1 MNTYQIAGSLLV
13 LVGLSACGGGGGNPG
28 SCSGSDAVCGRNVSS
43 GTTTTTTTTTP
54 TVTTPVVSGA
64 YVEPTPQIAANV
76 AGQCA
81 APRAASVLDPSTG
94 RPYGD
99 VQGSLTTEKLWIRAF
114 INDTYLWYD
123 EVVPQD
129 PALFVL
135 GASAP
140 FVEPSDNSRRS
151 IFLSTNTLA
160 ATTYFNSQRTT
171 AVTAS
176 GRPKDQFHFT
186 IPTADYTAQS
196 TAGVSGGFGFQVALL
211 ASTPPR
217 KAVVAYSDPGSVAA
231 QNNLG
236 RGAEFITVNGVS
248 VANGSAATLNEG
260 LFSPVT
266 GQRYS
271 FEVRDVGSTATRT
284 IVMTAGAVTSVPV
297 QNVRTLPAPYTSVG
311 YLQFNDHIATAEGQL
326 VAAVNQL
333 KAANNGAGITDLV
346 LDMRYNGGGLLAIA
360 SELAYMVAGPATTR
374 GKVFEKL
381 SFNNK
386 NPFGL
391 TDADTATPFYTTT
404 LGFSLPAGQALP
416 QLGLARVFVLTG
428 AGTCSASESV
438 MNGLAGAGVQ
448 VIQIG
453 ATTCGKPYGF
463 LPQDNCGTTY
473 FAIQFK
479 GVNHVGYGDYSDGFV
494 PGGSGNQFAGCVVAD
509 DFSKPLGDVG
519 EARLATALQFR
530 QTGTCTATAVA
541 SSNGVRSATAALVRA
556 AEPELGRGFYR
567 ENRIYRSARLN

>member
-1 MNTYQIAGSLLV
+1 MKIMQIAGSLL
-13 LVGLSACGGGGGNPG
+13 LVGWLSACGG
-28 SCSGSDAVCGRNVSS
+28 SSETCSGSDVVCGRQVSV
-43 GTTTTTTTTTP
+43 GTG
-54 TVTTPVVSGA
+54 TVATTPVVSGA
-64 YVEPTPQIAANV
+64 YIEPTPQIAANV
-76 AGQCA
+76 AGRCA
-81 APRAASVLDPSTG
+81 APRAANVLNPASG
-94 RPYGD
+94 RPYAD
-99 VQGSLTTEKLWIRAF
+99 VQGSLTTEKLWVRAF

-129 PALFVL
+129 PALFVV

-151 IFLSTNTLA
+151 IVLNTSLLA
-160 ATTYFNSQRTT
+160 VTTYFNSQRST
-171 AVTAS
+171 ALAAS

-186 IPTADYTAQS
+186 IPTAEYTAKTS
-196 TAGVSGGFGFQVALL
+196 GGVTAGFGFQVALL

-217 KAVVAYSDPGSVAA
+217 KAVVAYSDPGSVAV

-236 RGAEFITVNGVS
+236 RGAEFISVNGVS
-248 VANGSAATLNEG
+248 VANGSAATLNEA
-260 LFSPVT
+260 LFAPVV
-266 GQRYS
+266 GRSYS
-271 FEVRDVGSTATRT
+271 FEVRDVGSVVNRT
-284 IVMTAGAVTSVPV
+284 FVMTAEAVTPVPV
-297 QNVRTLPAPYTSVG
+297 QNVRTLPAPYSSVG

-346 LDMRYNGGGLLAIA
+346 VDMRYNGGGLLAIA
-360 SELAYMVAGPATTR
+360 SELAYMVAGSATTN

-391 TDADTATPFYTTT
+391 TDPNTATPFYTRAQ
-404 LGFSLPAGQALP
+404 GFSVPAGQALP

-438 MNGLAGAGVQ
+438 MNGLAGAGVR

-479 GVNHVGYGDYSDGFV
+479 GVNHVGYGDYAEGFV

-509 DFSKPLGDVG
+509 DFNKPLGDVT
-519 EARLATALQFR
+519 EARLAAALQFR
-530 QTGTCTATAVA
+530 QTGTCTAAA
-541 SSNGVRSATAALVRA
+541 SSGSGARSATKTLVRD

-567 ENRIYRSARLN
+567 ENRIYRTARFN

>member
-1 MNTYQIAGSLLV
+1 MKIIQIAGLLLLV
-13 LVGLSACGGGGGNPG
+13 SGLSACGGGGGNPG
-28 SCSGSDAVCGRNVSS
+28 TCSGSDAVCGRNGSTTT
-43 GTTTTTTTTTP
+43 GTT
-54 TVTTPVVSGA
+54 TVTTPVVPGA

-76 AGQCA
+76 ARQCS
-81 APRAASVLDPSTG
+81 APRAASVLNPATG
-94 RPYGD
+94 QPYGD
-99 VQGSLTTEKLWIRAF
+99 VQGSLTTEKLWVRAF

-123 EVVPQD
+123 EVVPKD
-129 PALFVL
+129 PALFVV

-140 FVEPSDNSRRS
+140 FVEPSDNSSRT
-151 IFLSTNTLA
+151 ITLSTSTLA
-160 ATTYFNSQRTT
+160 VNTYFNSQRTT

-186 IPTADYTAQS
+186 IPTAEYTAQS
-196 TAGVSGGFGFQVALL
+196 TSGVAAGFGFQVALL

-236 RGAEFITVNGVS
+236 RGAEFITVNGAS
-248 VANGSAATLNEG
+248 VATGSAATLNEA
-260 LFSPVT
+260 LFSPVV
-266 GQRYS
+266 GQSYS
-271 FEVRDVGSTATRT
+271 FEVRDVGSTANRT
-284 IVMTAGAVTSVPV
+284 LVMTAGAVTSVPV
-297 QNVRTLPAPYTSVG
+297 QNVRTLPAPYSSVG

-346 LDMRYNGGGLLAIA
+346 LDLRYNGGGLLAIA
-360 SELAYMVAGPATTR
+360 SELAYMVAGPATTS

-391 TDADTATPFYTTT
+391 TNAETDTPFYTTT
-404 LGFSLPAGQALP
+404 LGFSVPEGQALP

-438 MNGLAGAGVQ
+438 MNGLAGAGVR

-463 LPQDNCGTTY
+463 QPADNCGTTY
-473 FAIQFK
+473 FAVQFK
-479 GVNHVGYGDYSDGFV
+479 GVNHVGYGDYADGFV

-509 DFSKPLGDVG
+509 DFTKPLGDVT

-530 QTGTCTATAVA
+530 QTGTCTATASA
-541 SSNGVRSATAALVRA
+541 SGSGVRSATAALVRA

-567 ENRIYRSARLN
+567 ENRIYRTARFN

>member
-1 MNTYQIAGSLLV
+1 MKIIEIAGSLL
-13 LVGLSACGGGGGNPG
+13 LVIGLAACGGGGGNPG
-28 SCSGSDAVCGRNVSS
+28 TCSGSDAVCGRNVSS
-43 GTTTTTTTTTP
+43 GTTATTTTP
-54 TVTTPVVSGA
+54 GTVPVVSGA
-64 YVEPTPQIAANV
+64 YVEPPPQLAANV

-81 APRAASVLDPSTG
+81 APRAASVLNPATG
-94 RPYGD
+94 QPYGD
-99 VQGSLTTEKLWIRAF
+99 VQGSLTTEKLWVRAF

-129 PALFVL
+129 PALFVV

-151 IFLSTNTLA
+151 IFLSTSTLA
-160 ATTYFNSQRTT
+160 ATTYFNSQRST

-186 IPTADYTAQS
+186 IPTDQYTARS
-196 TAGVSGGFGFQVALL
+196 MSGVGAGFGFQVALL
-211 ASTPPR
+211 ASSPPR

-236 RGAEFITVNGVS
+236 RGTEFISVNGES
-248 VANGSAATLNEG
+248 VATGSATTLNEG
-260 LFSPVT
+260 LFSPVA

-271 FEVRDVGSTATRT
+271 FEVRDIGSTATRT

-297 QNVRTLPAPYTSVG
+297 QNVRTLPAPHSSVG

-333 KAANNGAGITDLV
+333 QAANNGAGITDLV

-360 SELAYMVAGPATTR
+360 SELAYMVAGPATTS

-386 NPFGL
+386 NPFSL

-404 LGFSLPAGQALP
+404 QGFSLATGQALP
-416 QLGLARVFVLTG
+416 QLGLSRVFVLTG

-438 MNGLAGAGVQ
+438 MNGLAGAGVR

-473 FAIQFK
+473 FAVQFK
-479 GVNHVGYGDYSDGFV
+479 GVNHVGYGDYADGFV
-494 PGGSGNQFAGCVVAD
+494 PGGSGNQFAGCVVVD
-509 DFSKPLGDVG
+509 DFSKPLGDVT
-519 EARLATALQFR
+519 EQRLATALQFR
-530 QTGTCTATAVA
+530 QTGTCTAAA
-541 SSNGVRSATAALVRA
+541 SASGSGVRSATAAQVRA

-567 ENRIYRSARLN
+567 ENRIYRTARFN

>member
-1 MNTYQIAGSLLV
+1 MKIIQIAGSLL
-13 LVGLSACGGGGGNPG
+13 LVSWLSACGGGGGNPG
-28 SCSGSDAVCGRNVSS
+28 ICSGSDAVCAHQVPS
-43 GTTTTTTTTTP
+43 GTTTAG
-54 TVTTPVVSGA
+54 TTPVVSGT

-81 APRAASVLDPSTG
+81 APRAASVLNPANG
-94 RPYGD
+94 QPYGD
-99 VQGSLTTEKLWIRAF
+99 VQGSLTTEKLWVRAF

-129 PALFVL
+129 PALFVV

-140 FVEPSDNSRRS
+140 FVEPSDNSSRS
-151 IFLSTNTLA
+151 IFLNTSLLA
-160 ATTYFNSQRTT
+160 VTTYFNSQRST
-171 AVTAS
+171 ALNAS

-186 IPTADYTAQS
+186 IPTAQHTAQ
-196 TAGVSGGFGFQVALL
+196 TRGGVAAGFGFQVALL

-236 RGAEFITVNGVS
+236 RGAEFISVNGVS
-248 VANGSAATLNEG
+248 VASGSATTLNEA
-260 LFSPVT
+260 LFSPVV
-266 GQRYS
+266 GQSYS
-271 FEVRDVGSTATRT
+271 FEVRDVGSTTNRT
-284 IVMTAGAVTSVPV
+284 LVMTAEAVTPVPV
-297 QNVRTLPAPYTSVG
+297 QNVRTLPAPYSSVG
-311 YLQFNDHIATAEGQL
+311 YLQFNDHIATAERQL

-333 KAANNGAGITDLV
+333 KDANNGAGITDLV

-360 SELAYMVAGPATTR
+360 SELAYMVAGPATTN
-374 GKVFEKL
+374 GKVFENL

-391 TDADTATPFYTTT
+391 TDANTATPFYTTAQ
-404 LGFSLPAGQALP
+404 GFSVPAGQALP

-438 MNGLAGAGVQ
+438 MNGLAGAGVR

-479 GVNHVGYGDYSDGFV
+479 GVNHVGYGDYAEGFV

-509 DFSKPLGDVG
+509 DFTKPLGDVT

-530 QTGTCTATAVA
+530 QNGTCTAAAA
-541 SSNGVRSATAALVRA
+541 SSGSGVRSATAALVRD

-567 ENRIYRSARLN
+567 ENRIYRTARFN

>member
-1 MNTYQIAGSLLV
+1 MTFIQIAGSLL
-13 LVGLSACGGGGGNPG
+13 LLSGLAACGGGGGNPG
-28 SCSGSDAVCGRNVSS
+28 TCSGSDEVCGRTRAANANPAVTPSAGS
-43 GTTTTTTTTTP
+43 GT
-54 TVTTPVVSGA
+54 

-81 APRAASVLDPSTG
+81 APRAASVLDPNTG
-94 RPYGD
+94 QPYGD
-99 VQGSLTTEKLWIRAF
+99 AQGSLTTEKLWVRAF

-123 EVVPQD
+123 EIVPQD
-129 PALFVL
+129 PALFVV
-135 GASAP
+135 GASAT
-140 FVEPSDNSRRS
+140 FVEPSDNSRRTVA
-151 IFLSTNTLA
+151 LSTPTLA
-160 ATTYFNSQRTT
+160 VTTYFNSQRST

-186 IPTADYTAQS
+186 IPTADYTS
-196 TAGVSGGFGFQVALL
+196 ETNSGLSAGFGFQVALL

-217 KAVVAYSDPGSVAA
+217 KAVVAYNDPGTVAA
-231 QNNLG
+231 QNNLN
-236 RGAEFITVNGVS
+236 RGAEFISINGVS
-248 VANGSAATLNEG
+248 VASGSADTLNEA
-260 LFSPVT
+260 LFSPVS
-266 GQRYS
+266 GRSYS
-271 FEVRDVGSTATRT
+271 FEVRDVGSTVNRT
-284 IVMTAGAVTSVPV
+284 LVMTAGPVTSVPV
-297 QNVRTLPAPYTSVG
+297 QNVRTLPAPNSNVG

-346 LDMRYNGGGLLAIA
+346 LDLRYNGGGLLAIA
-360 SELAYMVAGPATTR
+360 SELAFMVAGPATTT

-391 TDADTATPFYTTT
+391 TDAQTATPFYSTAQ
-404 LGFSLPAGQALP
+404 GFSVPEGQALP
-416 QLGLARVFVLTG
+416 QLGLNRVFVLTG

-438 MNGLAGAGVQ
+438 MNGLAGAGVR

-479 GVNHVGYGDYSDGFV
+479 GVNQLGYGDYSDGFV

-509 DFSKPLGDVG
+509 DFTKPLGDVS

-530 QTGTCTATAVA
+530 QTGNCAVNSA
-541 SSNGVRSATAALVRA
+541 AAGSGVRSATAALVRA
-556 AEPELGRGFYR
+556 SEPELGRGFYR
-567 ENRIYRSARLN
+567 ENRIYRSARFN

>member
-1 MNTYQIAGSLLV
+1 MKIIQFVGSLL
-13 LVGLSACGGGGGNPG
+13 LVSGLSACGGGGGNPG
-28 SCSGSDAVCGRNVSS
+28 TCSGSDAVCGRNVS
-43 GTTTTTTTTTP
+43 TTTTTP
-54 TVTTPVVSGA
+54 TVTTPVVSEA

-76 AGQCA
+76 AGQCV
-81 APRAASVLDPSTG
+81 APRAASVINPSTG
-94 RPYGD
+94 QPYGD
-99 VQGSLTTEKLWIRAF
+99 VQGSLTTEKLWVRAF

-123 EVVPQD
+123 EVVAQD
-129 PALFVL
+129 PALFVV

-140 FVEPSDNSRRS
+140 FVEPSDNSRRL
-151 IFLSTNTLA
+151 ITLGNSTQA
-160 ATTYFNSQRTT
+160 VTTYFNSQRST
-171 AVTAS
+171 ALTAS

-186 IPTADYTAQS
+186 IPTSDYTAQS
-196 TAGVSGGFGFQVALL
+196 SGGVAAGFGFQVALL

-236 RGAEFITVNGVS
+236 RGAEFININGVS
-248 VANGSAATLNEG
+248 VATGSAATLNEA
-260 LFSPVT
+260 LFSPVV
-266 GQRYS
+266 GRAYS
-271 FEVRDVGSTATRT
+271 FEVRDIGSTATRSF
-284 IVMTAGAVTSVPV
+284 VMTAGVVTSVPV
-297 QNVRTLPAPYTSVG
+297 QNVRTLPAPYSSVG

-326 VAAVNQL
+326 AAAVNQF

-360 SELAYMVAGPATTR
+360 SELAFMVAGPASTS

-381 SFNNK
+381 SFNDK
-386 NPFGL
+386 IQSTL
-391 TDADTATPFYTTT
+391 TADRTDTPFYSRA
-404 LGFSLPAGQALP
+404 LGFSLPEGQALP

-438 MNGLAGAGVQ
+438 MNGLAGAGVR

-453 ATTCGKPYGF
+453 AATCGKPYGF

-479 GVNHVGYGDYSDGFV
+479 GVNHVGYGDYADGFV

-509 DFSKPLGDVG
+509 DFTKPLGDVA
-519 EARLATALQFR
+519 EARLSTALQFR
-530 QTGTCTATAVA
+530 QTGTCAAAA
-541 SSNGVRSATAALVRA
+541 SASGSGVRSVTAALVRA
-556 AEPELGRGFYR
+556 AEPELGRGFFR
-567 ENRIYRSARLN
+567 ENRIYRTARFN

>member
-1 MNTYQIAGSLLV
+1 MKFIQVAGSWLLV
-13 LVGLSACGGGGGNPG
+13 AWLSGCGGGGGNPG
-28 SCSGSDAVCGRNVSS
+28 TCNGSDAVCGRNAPS
-43 GTTTTTTTTTP
+43 GSTTT
-54 TVTTPVVSGA
+54 VTSPVVSGA

-81 APRAASVLDPSTG
+81 APRAASVLNPSTG
-94 RPYGD
+94 QPYGD
-99 VQGSLTTEKLWIRAF
+99 VQGSLTTEKLWVRAF
-114 INDTYLWYD
+114 INDTYLWYH
-123 EVVPQD
+123 EVLPQN
-129 PALFVL
+129 PALFVV

-140 FVEPSDNSRRS
+140 FVEPSDNSSRS
-151 IFLSTNTLA
+151 IVLSSSLLA
-160 ATTYFNSQRTT
+160 VTTYFNSQRST

-186 IPTADYTAQS
+186 IPTDEYIARS
-196 TAGVSGGFGFQVALL
+196 TGGVGAGFGFQVALL

-217 KAVVAYSDPGSVAA
+217 KALVAYSDPGSVAA

-248 VANGSAATLNEG
+248 VANGNAATLNEG
-260 LFSPVT
+260 LFSPIT

-271 FEVRDVGSTATRT
+271 FEVRDVGSTTTRT
-284 IVMTAGAVTSVPV
+284 IVMTAGSVTSVPV
-297 QNVRTLPAPYTSVG
+297 QNVRTLPAPYSSVG

-360 SELAYMVAGPATTR
+360 SELAYMVAGPATTS

-391 TDADTATPFYTTT
+391 TDADTATPFYTTA

-416 QLGLARVFVLTG
+416 QLGLSRVFVLTG

-473 FAIQFK
+473 FAVQFK
-479 GVNHVGYGDYSDGFV
+479 GVNQLGYGDYADGFV

-509 DFSKPLGDVG
+509 DFSKPLGDVT

-530 QTGTCTATAVA
+530 QTGTCTASA
-541 SSNGVRSATAALVRA
+541 SASGSGVRSATAALVRA

-567 ENRIYRSARLN
+567 ENRIYRTVRFN

>member
-1 MNTYQIAGSLLV
+1 MKIIQIAGSLL
-13 LVGLSACGGGGGNPG
+13 LVSWLSACGGGGGDSG
-28 SCSGSDAVCGRNVSS
+28 ICSGGDSVCGRQVPS
-43 GTTTTTTTTTP
+43 GTTTAG
-54 TVTTPVVSGA
+54 TTPVVSGT

-76 AGQCA
+76 AGQCT
-81 APRAASVLDPSTG
+81 APRSASVLNPANG
-94 RPYGD
+94 QPYGD
-99 VQGSLTTEKLWIRAF
+99 VQGSLTTEKLWVRAF

-123 EVVPQD
+123 EVVPKD
-129 PALFVL
+129 PALFVV

-140 FVEPSDNSRRS
+140 FVEPSDNGSRS
-151 IFLSTNTLA
+151 IFLNTSQLA
-160 ATTYFNSQRTT
+160 VATYFNSQRST
-171 AVTAS
+171 ALTAS

-186 IPTADYTAQS
+186 IPTAQYTAQ
-196 TAGVSGGFGFQVALL
+196 TSGGAVAGFGFQMALL
-211 ASTPPR
+211 VSTPPR

-231 QNNLG
+231 QNDLG
-236 RGAEFITVNGVS
+236 RGAEFISINGVS
-248 VANGSAATLNEG
+248 VASGSATTLNEA
-260 LFSPVT
+260 LFSPVV
-266 GQRYS
+266 GQSYS
-271 FEVRDVGSTATRT
+271 FEVRDVGSTVNRT
-284 IVMTAGAVTSVPV
+284 LVMTAGAFTPVPV
-297 QNVRTLPAPYTSVG
+297 QNVRTLPAPYSSVG
-311 YLQFNDHIATAEGQL
+311 YLQFNDHIATAERQL

-333 KAANNGAGITDLV
+333 KAANNGASITDLV

-360 SELAYMVAGPATTR
+360 SELAYMVAGPATTN

-391 TDADTATPFYTTT
+391 TDSNTATPFYTTAQ
-404 LGFSLPAGQALP
+404 GFSVSAGQALP

-438 MNGLAGAGVQ
+438 MNGLAGAGVR

-479 GVNHVGYGDYSDGFV
+479 GVNHVGYGDYAEGFV
-494 PGGSGNQFAGCVVAD
+494 PGGSGNQFAGCGVAD
-509 DFSKPLGDVG
+509 DFTKPLGDVT

-530 QTGTCTATAVA
+530 QNGTCTAAAA
-541 SSNGVRSATAALVRA
+541 SSGSGVSSATAALVRD

-567 ENRIYRSARLN
+567 ENRIYRSARFN

>member
-1 MNTYQIAGSLLV
+1 MKIIQIAGSLL
-13 LVGLSACGGGGGNPG
+13 LVAALSACGGGGGNPDT
-28 SCSGSDAVCGRNVSS
+28 CAGSDAVCGRNVSS
-43 GTTTTTTTTTP
+43 GTTSTPTTTG
-54 TVTTPVVSGA
+54 TTPVVSGA
-64 YVEPTPQIAANV
+64 YVEPIPQIAANV
-76 AGQCA
+76 AGQCV
-81 APRAASVLDPSTG
+81 APRAASVLNPDTG
-94 RPYGD
+94 QPYGD
-99 VQGSLTTEKLWIRAF
+99 VQGSLTTEKLWVRAF
-114 INDTYLWYD
+114 THDSYLWYD
-123 EVVPQD
+123 EVVPKD
-129 PALFVL
+129 PALFAV

-140 FVEPSDNSRRS
+140 FVEPSDNSSRS
-151 IFLSTNTLA
+151 IFLSTSTLA
-160 ATTYFNSQRTT
+160 VTTYFNSQRST

-186 IPTADYTAQS
+186 IPTAEYTAQS
-196 TAGVSGGFGFQVALL
+196 SGGVAAGFGFQVALL
-211 ASTPPR
+211 SSTPPR

-236 RGAEFITVNGVS
+236 RGAEFISVNGMA
-248 VANGSAATLNEG
+248 VATGSAATLNEA
-260 LFSPVT
+260 LFSPLV
-266 GQRYS
+266 GQSYN
-271 FEVRDVGSTATRT
+271 FEVRDVGSTTNRT
-284 IVMTAGAVTSVPV
+284 LVMTAGVVTSVPV
-297 QNVRTLPAPYTSVG
+297 QNVRTLPAPYSSVG
-311 YLQFNDHIATAEGQL
+311 YLLFNDHIATAEGQL

-333 KAANNGAGITDLV
+333 KAANNGSGITDLV

-360 SELAYMVAGPATTR
+360 SELAYMVAGPATTS

-391 TDADTATPFYTTT
+391 TDADTATPFYSTAQ
-404 LGFSLPAGQALP
+404 GFSVPAGQALP

-438 MNGLAGAGVQ
+438 MNGLAGAGVR

-479 GVNHVGYGDYSDGFV
+479 GVNHVGYGDYADGFV
-494 PGGSGNQFAGCVVAD
+494 PGGSGNQFAGCLVAD
-509 DFSKPLGDVG
+509 DFTQPLGDAG

-530 QTGTCTATAVA
+530 QTGTCTAAVSA
-541 SSNGVRSATAALVRA
+541 SGSGVRSATAALVRA

-567 ENRIYRSARLN
+567 ENRIYRTARFN